1 MSLPTEPR
9 ELRVRVVFGPGCGG
23 RTSLDLSVRMGT
35 TLRALLPA
43 LGLFVE
49 GTALWWDGE
58 PVPSDLPVTRNG
70 TLEIVGTFS
79 GG

>member
-1 MSLPTEPR
+1 MSGATEND
-9 ELRVRVVFGPGCGG
+9 ELQVRVVFGPGCGG
-23 RTSLDLSVRMGT
+23 HPETDLSVKRGT
-35 TLRALLPA
+35 SLRTLLPS

-58 PVPSDLPVTRNG
+58 PVPSDFPVTRNG
-70 TLEIVGTFS
+70 RLEIVGTFS